1 MDVNDAHGPGS
12 NSLAKATET
21 TPGTPPPPGPT
32 PTPGVTT
39 TVDAKTQVEYTT
51 LTIISAVLGII
62 FAIVFSYGAAKL
74 SFDKYRSIGWAILDF
89 FFSSFYYP
97 YYAIFLNSPT
107 TIGGRR

>member
-12 NSLAKATET
+12 NSLATATEK
-21 TPGTPPPPGPT
+21 TPGAPPPT

-39 TVDAKTQVEYTT
+39 TVDSKIQVEWTA

>member
-1 MDVNDAHGPGS
+1 MDIQEAYGQESTP
-12 NSLAKATET
+12 LAKATET
-21 TPGTPPPPGPT
+21 TPGTPPPPP

-39 TVDAKTQVEYTT
+39 TVDPKFKIEYTAV
-51 LTIISAVLGII
+51 TIVSAVFAVI

-74 SFDKYRSIGWAILDF
+74 SFDKYRSVGWAILNF